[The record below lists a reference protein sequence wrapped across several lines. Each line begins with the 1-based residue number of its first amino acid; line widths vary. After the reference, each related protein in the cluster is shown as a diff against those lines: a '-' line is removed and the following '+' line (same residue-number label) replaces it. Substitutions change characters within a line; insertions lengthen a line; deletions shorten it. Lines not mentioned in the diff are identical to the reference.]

1 MPALFS
7 LAQHPAMEGIQR
19 RLRDNERLS
28 AFLDDICVV
37 CHADRVASIFTMLQE
52 ELFQHSAIQVH
63 LGKTKLWN
71 QGGVVPSGAAALTA
85 AARISDPDA
94 TVWCGDQALPTSEQ
108 GIRILGTP
116 LGHPDCVRAELSQ
129 LSIKHDALM
138 DKITHVQ
145 DLQCAWLL
153 LLCCSAAR
161 ANCYLRVVH
170 PDLCSTFATH
180 HAASCLVH
188 PSRGSSF
195 LFWNV
200 ASLPLSLGGL
210 GLRSAS
216 LLSRAACWASWADS
230 LQMVQQRHPAVSHQI
245 LRSLHDPNPHFHLS
259 GLRSSVDFLTM
270 RGFVPPTWEDLA
282 AGLRPAPDRHGWQKV
297 ATEPVHGHHITSA
310 VWPWLSVSEKAL
322 L

>member
-1 MPALFS
+1 MSCATPTGLPAFS
-7 LAQHPAMEGIQR
+7 QCYKRNSSNI
-19 RLRDNERLS
+19 
-28 AFLDDICVV
+28 
-37 CHADRVASIFTMLQE
+37 LQSRST
-52 ELFQHSAIQVH
+52 LV
-63 LGKTKLWN
+63 GKTKLWN

-153 LLCCSAAR
+153 LFYCSAAR
-161 ANCYLRVVH
+161 ANYYLRV
-170 PDLCSTFATH
+170 TH
-180 HAASCLVH
+180 HDASLRRVLCTLLGVD
-188 PSRGSSF
+188 PSF
-195 LFWNV
+195 LFWNM

-245 LRSLHDPNPHFHLS
+245 LRSLHDPNPHFQLS
-259 GLRSSVDFLTM
+259 GLRSSVDFLDDARVCAT
-270 RGFVPPTWEDLA
+270 DLGRSGRRVA
-282 AGLRPAPDRHGWQKV
+282 PGTRP
-297 ATEPVHGHHITSA
+297 
-310 VWPWLSVSEKAL
+310 PWLAEGRH
-322 L
+322 